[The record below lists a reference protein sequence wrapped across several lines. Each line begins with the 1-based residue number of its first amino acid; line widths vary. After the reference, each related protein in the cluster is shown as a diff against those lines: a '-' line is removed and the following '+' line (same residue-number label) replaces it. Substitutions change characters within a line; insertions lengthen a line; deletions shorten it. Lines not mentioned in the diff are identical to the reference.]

1 MVYWKRVPS
10 LETSSKKLS
19 SAARRSTVQFYV
31 RRRKKRDVSGPG
43 LNWYHVFLVEFA
55 NDLITVDEMCIG
67 GGGLVHM
74 SKFTTFMALKVVVCI
89 GSNMRFLCI
98 EVISSKLAYPL
109 IQRKMVKI
117 ENTNLCGTEL

>member
-1 MVYWKRVPS
+1 
-10 LETSSKKLS
+10 
-19 SAARRSTVQFYV
+19 
-31 RRRKKRDVSGPG
+31 
-43 LNWYHVFLVEFA
+43 LVEFA

-67 GGGLVHM
+67 GGGLVHT
-74 SKFTTFMALKVVVCI
+74 SKFTAFMALKVVVCI